1 MINNETLFLFIDHKH
16 GAPIFIGYTVFF
28 DPDSRYGKNAILGF
42 SDALV
47 DDRDH
52 LAPTLCDVVHR
63 FLFTERHRTGAP
75 VSSLN
80 LIRRLPRRRLLRL
93 VLLLRFWV

>member
-16 GAPIFIGYTVFF
+16 GVPIFIGYTVFF

-52 LAPTLCDVVHR
+52 LAPTLCDVVHG
-63 FLFTERHRTGAP
+63 FFISSERLGVAP
-75 VSSLN
+75 PCSFSS
-80 LIRRLPRRRLLRL
+80 
-93 VLLLRFWV
+93 F